1 MRDSAQ
7 PAEIPSSRSPARS
20 AHPSSGT
27 PHPSSSARQ
36 PSPGTIQPTSST
48 THPAHK
54 SLGEWLEVQRG
65 FLAGYWFDEIL
76 HRVSMEPEMERIL
89 ERFLNL
95 LTRMIPGALDHRRS
109 VVDPVWKRAAEL
121 YGTLGAQRGLAA
133 GDIVEEFQIV
143 REAVVRILFQAPPMR
158 YGSALTLSDALR
170 LNRFL
175 DSGVTHASIGHTDGL
190 FFALF
195 QGSGVS
201 PVPDA
206 KLVAEVEE
214 QLGSLEV
221 EWASES

>member
-1 MRDSAQ
+1 MD
-7 PAEIPSSRSPARS
+7 
-20 AHPSSGT
+20 
-27 PHPSSSARQ
+27 
-36 PSPGTIQPTSST
+36 
-48 THPAHK
+48 
-54 SLGEWLEVQRG
+54 
-65 FLAGYWFDEIL
+65 
-76 HRVSMEPEMERIL
+76 PEMERIL

-158 YGSALTLSDALR
+158 YGAPLSLSDVLR

-201 PVPDA
+201 TVPTS

-214 QLGSLEV
+214 QLGSLET
-221 EWASES
+221 EWAAES

>member
-1 MRDSAQ
+1 MRDFAQ
-7 PAEIPSSRSPARS
+7 PAEIQPSRSPATS
-20 AHPSSGT
+20 THPSS
-27 PHPSSSARQ
+27 H
-36 PSPGTIQPTSST
+36 
-48 THPAHK
+48 THH
-54 SLGEWLEVQRG
+54 LGEWLEIQRG
-65 FLAGYWFDEIL
+65 FVARYWFEEVL
-76 HRVSMEPEMERIL
+76 HRVSSDQEMERVL

-143 REAVVRILFQAPPMR
+143 REAVVRILFQAPPVT
-158 YGSALTLSDALR
+158 YGAGLTLSDSLR

-195 QGSGVS
+195 HGSGVS
-201 PVPDA
+201 TVPTA
-206 KLVAEVEE
+206 ELVAEVEE
-214 QLGSLEV
+214 QLDALEM
-221 EWASES
+221 EWAAEG

>member
-7 PAEIPSSRSPARS
+7 PAEIPSSRSLARS
-20 AHPSSGT
+20 AHPS
-27 PHPSSSARQ
+27 PRAAHPSPSTVDASPSTVH
-36 PSPGTIQPTSST
+36 PSP
-48 THPAHK
+48 
-54 SLGEWLEVQRG
+54 SLGEWLEAQRG
-65 FLAGYWFDEIL
+65 FLALYWFDEIL
-76 HRVSMEPEMERIL
+76 HRVSMDPEMERIL
-89 ERFLNL
+89 ERFLKL

-158 YGSALTLSDALR
+158 YGTPLSLSDALR

-201 PVPDA
+201 TVPIT

-214 QLGSLEV
+214 QLGSLEM
-221 EWASES
+221 EWAAES

>member
-7 PAEIPSSRSPARS
+7 SAEIPSSRSPARS

-36 PSPGTIQPTSST
+36 PSPGTVQPTPGT

-54 SLGEWLEVQRG
+54 NLGEWLEVQRG
-65 FLAGYWFDEIL
+65 FLAVYWFDEIL
-76 HRVSMEPEMERIL
+76 RRVSMEPEMERVL

-143 REAVVRILFQAPPMR
+143 REAVVRILFQAPPTR
-158 YGSALTLSDALR
+158 YGSALSLSEALR

-201 PVPDA
+201 TVPTEQ
-206 KLVAEVEE
+206 LVSEVEE
-214 QLGSLEV
+214 QLESLEA
-221 EWASES
+221 EWAAVR